1 MTAILV
7 KALAD
12 LRRRRVQAAVIFLT
26 VLLSIATGTMAL
38 TLMSQTRDP
47 YQTAFQAQKGAHL
60 KVYYTGSTDPQV
72 LATTP
77 RLIGASASG
86 GPYPAT
92 SLEFKSKGQTYF
104 VETFGRNNPGGDVEV
119 LNITSG
125 HWPSTNDEIVLT
137 RSFSEL
143 NNVSIGDRIKVISV
157 PGEPM
162 LTVVGE
168 VVDIDEGSAD
178 LSGQNSWVLASA
190 VPALT
195 TPSTSYFVMNYRF
208 KTDPSTSQL
217 KGYVDQLR
225 ANVPSGSITGT
236 VNYLLIR
243 NVFNITNQ
251 ILTGVL
257 SAFSVFALA
266 ATIAIVATL
275 VTGIVISAYREI
287 GIMKAVGFTPGG
299 VVAVFALQIFIPA
312 LVACLVGI
320 PAGTLASQPLLAN
333 SSHAL
338 GLAYVPSFSIGLDLL
353 LLAGG
358 LLVVSVAATLPALR
372 AGLLKPITAIANA
385 TAPTGAS
392 GRHLRRQAGRLR
404 LPRPVILGFGDAF
417 ARPLRAVLTLVTVLL
432 GVATAVVAIGLPRS
446 FELINNSETGA
457 GHYQVVVT
465 RTNAYPDSLVMQLL
479 NAQPETANVVAT
491 DGENIA
497 VPGLGDP
504 VNARLYRGDASRLGY
519 MIIAGR
525 WFAAPGEVLAPRGL
539 LNDAHL
545 KIGDTF
551 TGSLFGQP
559 LQLRVVGEVY
569 DINNLGHEL
578 FMDYATLPSNI
589 PNSTPG
595 RYAVTLKPGSDV
607 NAYVQRVAA
616 AQPDLI
622 DVRASNTDIIGP
634 VKIIDSVLLVIA
646 IVLVLIGVGG
656 VFNTLL
662 LNTRERIRDTAT
674 LKALGMSPRQ
684 VIVMVAASA
693 ALLALVGGLIA
704 MPVGLVLNHVLND
717 VISTSTGNDTPPAA
731 YDVFN
736 PLELAVIPLL
746 GVVVAMAAALIPGR
760 WAART
765 NVVEVLHSE

>member
-1 MTAILV
+1 MMAILV

-47 YQTAFQAQKGAHL
+47 YQTAFAAQRGAHL
-60 KVYYTGSTDPQV
+60 QVAFSGGTDPAL
-72 LATTP
+72 LAGTP
-77 RLIGASASG
+77 ATIGASAFG
-86 GPYPAT
+86 GPYPGT
-92 SLEFKSKGQTYF
+92 NIEFIHGARKFF
-104 VETFGRNNPGGDVEV
+104 VDTFGRDNPGGDVER
-119 LNITSG
+119 LSITSG
-125 HWPSTNDEIVLT
+125 RWPRANDEIVLT

-143 NNVSIGDRIKVISV
+143 NRVSVGDGIKVVSV
-157 PGEPM
+157 QQEPT

-178 LSGQNSWVLASA
+178 LSSQHAWVLKAA

-195 TPSTSYFVMNYRF
+195 AKDSAFYLMDYRF
-208 KTDPSTSQL
+208 ATDPTSAQL
-217 KGYVDQLR
+217 QGYTDRLR
-225 ANVPSGSITGT
+225 ASLPQGSISGS

-287 GIMKAVGFTPGG
+287 GIMKAVGFTPAG
-299 VVAVFALQIFIPA
+299 VVGVFALQIVIPA
-312 LVACLVGI
+312 LAACIVGI

-338 GLAYVPSFSIGLDLL
+338 GLAYQPSLSIGLDLA

-385 TAPTGAS
+385 TAPRGAS
-392 GRHLRRQAGRLR
+392 GRRVRQLAARLR
-404 LPRPVILGFGDAF
+404 LPRPVILGIGDAF
-417 ARPLRAVLTLVTVLL
+417 ARPLRAILTLVTVLL
-432 GVATAVVAIGLPRS
+432 GVATVVVAVGLPRS
-446 FELINNSETGA
+446 FVLINNSETGA
-457 GHYQVVVT
+457 GNYQVVVS
-465 RTNAYPDSLVMQLL
+465 RSAAYPDSDVMALL
-479 NAQPETANVVAT
+479 SAQTETSRVVGV
-491 DGENIA
+491 DGENVA
-497 VPGLGDP
+497 VPGIGDP
-504 VNARLYRGDASRLGY
+504 VNSRVFRGDSGRLGY
-519 MIIAGR
+519 MVIAGR
-525 WFAAPGEVLAPRGL
+525 WFTAPGEVLAPKGL
-539 LNDAHL
+539 LHDAHL
-545 KIGDTF
+545 KIGDSF
-551 TGSLFGQP
+551 TGTVHGQA

-569 DINNLGHEL
+569 DISNLGHEL
-578 FMDYATLPSNI
+578 FMDLATLPSNI
-589 PNSTPG
+589 PNTTPG
-595 RYAVTLKPGSDV
+595 TYYVTLRPGSDV
-607 NAYVQRVAA
+607 NAYIKRIAL
-616 AQPDLI
+616 AQPDLL
-622 DVRASNTDIIGP
+622 DVHPSDTSIIGP

-646 IVLVLIGVGG
+646 AVLVLIGIGG

-662 LNTRERIRDTAT
+662 LNTRERVQDTAT

-684 VIVMVAASA
+684 VMVMVAASA
-693 ALLALVGGLIA
+693 ALLALVGSLIA
-704 MPVGLVLNHVLND
+704 LPVGLDLHRVLNE
-717 VISTSTGNDTPPAA
+717 VISTSTGNETPPGA
-731 YDVFN
+731 YNVFN
-736 PLELAVIPLL
+736 PLELVLIPLV
-746 GVVVAMAAALIPGR
+746 GVVVAVGAALIPGR